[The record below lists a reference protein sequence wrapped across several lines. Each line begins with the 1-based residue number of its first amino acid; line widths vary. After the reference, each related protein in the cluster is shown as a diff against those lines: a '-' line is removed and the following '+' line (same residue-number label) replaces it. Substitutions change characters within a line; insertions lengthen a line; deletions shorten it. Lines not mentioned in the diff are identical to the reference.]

1 MRLISYR
8 RADCVDEM
16 IEFTVR
22 YHFNPCAH
30 ILSVSFIDIQESI
43 DNNFTIPIMEG

>member
-1 MRLISYR
+1 VRLISYR

-43 DNNFTIPIMEG
+43 DGNLTIPIVG